1 MHNYFLFSGSNY
13 FCGTATE
20 LSIKIYK
27 LSEKEIASAVISKKL
42 VCFHGQFCDL
52 GYRLNFKRTHEK
64 KLIEI
69 DQLCVDVSTDLIG
82 EPTIVFG
89 DASNAKENKINN

>member
-1 MHNYFLFSGSNY
+1 M
-13 FCGTATE
+13 
-20 LSIKIYK
+20 
-27 LSEKEIASAVISKKL
+27 ISKKL

-69 DQLCVDVSTDLIG
+69 DRLCVDVSTDLIG
-82 EPTIVFG
+82 EPTIDFG
-89 DASNAKENKINN
+89 DAPIAEENKINNFREGK